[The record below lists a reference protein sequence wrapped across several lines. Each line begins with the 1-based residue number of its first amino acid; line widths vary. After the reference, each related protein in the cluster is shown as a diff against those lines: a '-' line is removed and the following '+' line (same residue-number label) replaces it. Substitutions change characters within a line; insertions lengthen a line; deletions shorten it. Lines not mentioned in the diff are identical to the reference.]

1 MSRLVWHKTGEK
13 KFRTG
18 VEKVTF
24 YGQTAAG
31 YGNGEAWNGVTTL
44 NETPEG
50 GEPTKIYADD
60 SHYLTMYSLETLNG
74 TIEAYDY
81 PDGFKACNGEAELT
95 AGVTV
100 SQQTRKGFGLSFI
113 SLIGNDTESIDYGKE
128 LHILYNC
135 KASPSETG
143 HATVN
148 ESPEA
153 TTMSWS
159 FTTDPIEMP
168 EGYKPSSRIVI
179 ESTKVSKAAW
189 KALVDYCIGTD
200 GADGESGTDPKL
212 PDPTKVL
219 ELAALKDEDGDEEHK
234 DDEDPNAE
242 PAG

>member
-1 MSRLVWHKTGEK
+1 MSKLVWHKTGEK

-18 VEKVTF
+18 VEKVAF
-24 YGQTAAG
+24 YGQTASSYAT
-31 YGNGEAWNGVTTL
+31 GEAWNGVTTL

-50 GEPTKIYADD
+50 GEPTKVYADD
-60 SHYLTMYSLETLNG
+60 THYLTMYSLETLGG

-95 AGVTV
+95 TGVTV
-100 SQQTRKGFGLSFI
+100 GQQTRKGFGLAFET
-113 SLIGNDTESIDYGKE
+113 LIGNDTESIDHGKE

-135 KASPSETG
+135 KASPSEQG
-143 HATVN
+143 HSTVN

-168 EGYKPSSRIVI
+168 NGLKDSSRIVI
-179 ESTKVSKAAW
+179 DSTKVSAAAW
-189 KALVDYCIGTD
+189 KALEDYCFGTEQ
-200 GADGESGTDPKL
+200 AEAQL
-212 PDPTKVL
+212 PTPEKVL
-219 ELAALKDEDGDEEHK
+219 ELAALTDEVNPD
-234 DDEDPNAE
+234 AE